1 MTLPPALPLPAAL
14 QTLLWIRKPI
24 EIMNYGQRRYG
35 HAFRVKLPGLDLA
48 LFSDPE
54 SIRTI
59 FAGKSDEMH
68 AGQFNSILRAVVGE
82 SSVLLLDGDE
92 HMRHR
97 RLLMPSFHGERMRY
111 YGNTMASITRDTIA
125 TWREDTPF
133 SLHKHTQ
140 QITLQIILRTVFG
153 ADEGAELHDLSKTIK
168 RLLVNAEHP
177 LIMPALIYL
186 ARNPRRETQFPF
198 RWLLHGRDETDA
210 LIYRQIAARRAA
222 ARSDNGHARART
234 DVLAMLMQARDERG
248 EPLSDRE
255 LRDELMT
262 ALAAGHETTA
272 TSLAWA
278 IERIASTPEVHARLR
293 AEVDE
298 AGGLNATPERI
309 VALPYL
315 DATIKEVL
323 RSRPVIPAVGRV
335 LQKPEVIGGY
345 AMPAGGIAS
354 ACIYL
359 AHHNPAV
366 YPEPDAFRPE
376 RFTSAQPE
384 LATWLPFGGGI
395 RRCIGAQFATYEMKI
410 VLHTMLAACDFTLAQ
425 ATPAKI
431 VRRAI
436 TFWPEGGT
444 IVRIKRRR
452 APVLAAAE

>member
-1 MTLPPALPLPAAL
+1 MTLPPALPLPSPL
-14 QTLLWIRKPI
+14 QTLLWIRKPV
-24 EIMNYGQRRYG
+24 EVMNYGQRHYG
-35 HAFRVKLPGLDLA
+35 HAFRVQLPGLDLA
-48 LFSDPE
+48 LFSDPD

-68 AGQFNSILRAVVGE
+68 AGQFNSILRTLVGE

-97 RLLMPSFHGERMRY
+97 RLLMPSFHGERMRH
-111 YGNTMASITRDTIA
+111 YGNTMAAITRDSIA
-125 TWREDTPF
+125 TWREDSPF
-133 SLHKHTQ
+133 SLHKYTQ
-140 QITLQIILRTVFG
+140 EITLQIILRTVFG
-153 ADEGAELHDLSKTIK
+153 ADEGAELHDLNTTIK
-168 RLLVNAEHP
+168 RLLVNAENP
-177 LIMPALIYL
+177 LIMPTLIYL
-186 ARNPRRETQFPF
+186 SRNPRSETRVPF
-198 RWLLHGRDETDA
+198 RWLLRGREETDA
-210 LIYRQIAARRAA
+210 LLYRQIAARRAA
-222 ARSDNGHARART
+222 QRAHTGRPRT
-234 DVLAMLMQARDERG
+234 DVLAMLMQARDENG
-248 EPLSDRE
+248 EPMTDRE

-278 IERIASTPEVHARLR
+278 IERIASTPDVHARLR
-293 AEVDE
+293 AEVDD

-309 VALPYL
+309 AGLPYL

-345 AMPAGGIAS
+345 AMPAGAIAS
-354 ACIYL
+354 ACVYL
-359 AHHNPAV
+359 AHQNPAV
-366 YPEPDAFRPE
+366 YPDPEVFRPE
-376 RFTSAQPE
+376 RFTTAQPE
-384 LATWLPFGGGI
+384 PTTWLPFGGGI
-395 RRCIGAQFATYEMKI
+395 RRCIGAQFATYEMKV

-425 ATPAKI
+425 PTPAKI

-444 IVRIKRRR
+444 VVRIKRRR